1 MGAGGEEML
10 PGELPER
17 AHPSLVL
24 QVLTRGYFPP
34 SFSSFAFPSVSRL
47 VLQESRGKR
56 PGKL

>member
-1 MGAGGEEML
+1 ML